1 MDESG
6 IDMGFDLASLL
17 TNDYGGDQ
25 KILEEMTA
33 AQQQQ
38 DFMFY
43 ELKSKAVPITESP
56 PTFKTL
62 TPTSRTHLKQQ
73 LMREHAQEQR
83 RRESLQAQQAGQSKD
98 NVDEKK
104 KSVPAD
110 VPRVVPHV
118 ELPPQVL
125 QVRTVLENPTRYHVI
140 QKQKSQVRQYL
151 SESFQP
157 NTQVSVVPRGAP
169 VQSAPE
175 LGTKP
180 PPSPDH
186 GSSSSLLSPGL
197 CSVGTTNSEADEFLE
212 DILSLDSGA
221 GPLSSSGPPSAASS
235 VAGDCGLLSD
245 ADMHALAKD
254 RQKKDNHNMR
264 TSSAT
269 SSLAGD
275 CALLSD
281 ADMHALVKDRQK
293 KDNHNIIERRRRFNI
308 NDRIKELGTLL
319 PKTND
324 PFYEVIRDVR
334 PNKGTILKSSVDYIK
349 CLRDEVNRL
358 KQSEQRRK
366 QIELHNRKLT
376 LRIQELERIARLHG
390 LPLTAAENGASPSPA
405 EETPPPPAPE
415 VILPKTEPS
424 PLMELGS
431 HSHADGPGPGPGGA
445 QPPDLLRDMPGA
457 ADCLSVPD
465 ALDGLKLGSCS
476 PLRGE
481 EGLSLGCLEPDL
493 CLEQEPDHFL
503 NHKHIKMRMSPSPGL
518 LGDGAVLNLA
528 QIEDLMDDDSHN
540 PVTTGDPMLCSSPTS
555 QLCSL
560 SDVVSDATERSI
572 ANMLHD
578 AAQYSPHSAGTSG
591 LMGEGALGLGGLAA
605 LGEGCLP
612 ALLLGGPHHHAPHSP
627 HSHPRNHCFDM
638 DLGA

>member
-175 LGTKP
+175 LGAKP

-235 VAGDCGLLSD
+235 IAGDCALLSD

-254 RQKKDNHNMR
+254 RQKKDNHNM
-264 TSSAT
+264 
-269 SSLAGD
+269 
-275 CALLSD
+275 
-281 ADMHALVKDRQK
+281 
-293 KDNHNIIERRRRFNI
+293 IERRRRFNI

-405 EETPPPPAPE
+405 EDTPPPPAPE

-431 HSHADGPGPGPGGA
+431 PAGAGGGGGEQA
-445 QPPDLLRDMPGA
+445 RPDLLRDMPGA
-457 ADCLSVPD
+457 RAHPGPADCLSVPD

-476 PLRGE
+476 PLRGD
-481 EGLSLGCLEPDL
+481 EGLSLDCLEPDL
-493 CLEQEPDHFL
+493 CLEPEPEHYL

-518 LGDGAVLNLA
+518 LGGDDAVLNLA

-560 SDVVSDATERSI
+560 ADVVGDATERSI
-572 ANMLHD
+572 ASMLHE

-591 LMGEGALGLGGLAA
+591 LMGDGAISLNGLPG

>member
-6 IDMGFDLASLL
+6 IDMGFDLVSLL
-17 TNDYGGDQ
+17 TKDFSVDQ

-33 AQQQQ
+33 AQEHQ

-62 TPTSRTHLKQQ
+62 TPTSRTQLKQQ
-73 LMREHAQEQR
+73 LMREHAQEQL
-83 RRESLQAQQAGQSKD
+83 RRESLQAQASQSKD
-98 NVDEKK
+98 NEDKK
-104 KSVPAD
+104 KSSPAE
-110 VPRVVPHV
+110 VPRITPHV

-157 NTQVSVVPRGAP
+157 QTQVSGRGAP

-175 LGTKP
+175 LSTRRAS
-180 PPSPDH
+180 SPERP
-186 GSSSSLLSPGL
+186 SSSLRSPTIP
-197 CSVGTTNSEADEFLE
+197 SVSNNSEADEFLE
-212 DILSLDSGA
+212 DILSLDGGT

-235 VAGDCGLLSD
+235 VAGDCALLSD

-254 RQKKDNHNMR
+254 RQKKDNHNM
-264 TSSAT
+264 
-269 SSLAGD
+269 
-275 CALLSD
+275 
-281 ADMHALVKDRQK
+281 
-293 KDNHNIIERRRRFNI
+293 IERRRRFNI

-358 KQSEQRRK
+358 KHSEQRRK
-366 QIELHNRKLT
+366 QIEIHNRKLM
-376 LRIQELERIARLHG
+376 LRIQELERLARLHG
-390 LPLTAAENGASPSPA
+390 LPVSGGESGWSSPHTDDSGVECAE
-405 EETPPPPAPE
+405 PPPEPPKPAPQPTVSQPSHTITPSSNNTPE
-415 VILPKTEPS
+415 LILPKSEPAS
-424 PLMELGS
+424 LMELS
-431 HSHADGPGPGPGGA
+431 E
-445 QPPDLLRDMPGA
+445 QPPDLLRDMPSTE
-457 ADCLSVPD
+457 CLSALD

-476 PLRGE
+476 PLSRD

-493 CLEQEPDHFL
+493 CLEPVAEHLF
-503 NHKHIKMRMSPSPGL
+503 NHKDIKMRLSPTPGL
-518 LGDGAVLNLA
+518 LGNEDSDAVLNLA

-540 PVTTGDPMLCSSPTS
+540 PVTQGDPMLCSSPTS
-555 QLCSL
+555 QLCL
-560 SDVVSDATERSI
+560 SSVVAEAAERNIS
-572 ANMLHD
+572 AMLHD
-578 AAQYSPHSAGTSG
+578 DSASFPHGTGSSS
-591 LMGEGALGLGGLAA
+591 LMSETSLLSLT
-605 LGEGCLP
+605 EGCLP
-612 ALLLGGPHHHAPHSP
+612 SLLLGGPHHHAPHSP
-627 HSHPRNHCFDM
+627 HSHPRQHCFDM